1 MEPGN
6 LRTEILSE
14 GSMAVLP
21 FNERYD
27 QTVGESARYPGT
39 LRGHQAGD
47 PDEAT
52 RVIVGLTTMD
62 APPRRLALGA
72 DGVEFAQ
79 AAAGQRLAAE
89 DDRWRELGS

>member
-6 LRTEILSE
+6 LRTKILSE

-21 FNERYD
+21 CNERYH

-47 PDEAT
+47 PDT